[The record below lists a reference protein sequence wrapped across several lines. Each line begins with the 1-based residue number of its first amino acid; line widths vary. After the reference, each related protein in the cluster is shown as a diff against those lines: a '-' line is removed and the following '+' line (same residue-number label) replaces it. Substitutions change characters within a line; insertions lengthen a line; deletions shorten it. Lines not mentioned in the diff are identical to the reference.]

1 MHNTENYHVL
11 EEHFSFLIVAP
22 GLRGAELPSNAT
34 WSQNGITVA
43 GGNEEGSDLNQFFC
57 PEGLYVDEHGTVYV
71 ADLNN
76 NRVVTWKPGA
86 KNGQRVAGDYEQGDQ
101 NHQLWWPTD
110 VIVDRK
116 TDSLIISD
124 SWNRRIVRWPRR
136 GGTTGEE
143 IISNISCFKLTMDAE
158 GFLFLVSQNENIVRR
173 WRIGEKNGTVVAG
186 GNGQGDS
193 LDQLNRPSYVFV
205 DRDHS
210 VYVSDT
216 DNCRVMK
223 WMKGA
228 TEGIVVAGGQG
239 EGDDLTQLSCPE
251 GVLVDQRGTVYV
263 ADSRNDRVMRW
274 PKGEKQGSVVVGGN
288 GRGEQAN
295 QFRGPAGLSFDQQGN
310 LYVLDAGNRRVQ
322 RFDIK

>member
-1 MHNTENYHVL
+1 
-11 EEHFSFLIVAP
+11 
-22 GLRGAELPSNAT
+22 
-34 WSQNGITVA
+34 
-43 GGNEEGSDLNQFFC
+43 
-57 PEGLYVDEHGTVYV
+57 
-71 ADLNN
+71 
-76 NRVVTWKPGA
+76 
-86 KNGQRVAGDYEQGDQ
+86 
-101 NHQLWWPTD
+101 LWWPTD

-124 SWNRRIVRWPRR
+124 SGNNRMVRWPRR
-136 GGTTGEE
+136 GGTSGEE

-216 DNCRVMK
+216 GNCRVMK

-251 GVLVDQRGTVYV
+251 GVLVDQCGTVYV
-263 ADSRNDRVMRW
+263 ADDRNDRVMRW

-288 GRGEQAN
+288 GRGEQEN
-295 QFRGPAGLSFDQQGN
+295 QFCGPAGLSFDQQGN
-310 LYVLDAGNRRVQ
+310 LYVVDAGNHRVQ